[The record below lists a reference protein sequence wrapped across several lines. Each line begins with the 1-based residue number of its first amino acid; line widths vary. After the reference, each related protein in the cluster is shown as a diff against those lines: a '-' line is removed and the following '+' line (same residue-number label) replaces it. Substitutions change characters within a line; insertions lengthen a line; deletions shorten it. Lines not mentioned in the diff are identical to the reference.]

1 VVCAQARVISQ
12 DWIGLQDWILGLQG
26 NWIFAT
32 VDYRHKDA
40 VQLISFTAFPFANS
54 FSDQ

>member
-1 VVCAQARVISQ
+1 VVCAQARLISQ
-12 DWIGLQDWILGLQG
+12 DWIGFQDWILGLQG

-40 VQLISFTAFPFANS
+40 LRLTSFTAFRFANP
-54 FSDQ
+54 FGDQ